1 MSAYTQVRVVIPPA
15 AGSSQR
21 EPGYV
26 MAQIREV
33 ITREPGTY
41 RSAQALIVPAKS
53 VRPADAHTAR
63 LWQRVG
69 NPVMAQCNRSVNEA
83 PPCSPRQRQ
92 LESIDY
98 QRHS

>member
-1 MSAYTQVRVVIPPA
+1 MQHSSLIVRTPHATPADLSMYHGHAQVRVVIPPA

-41 RSAQALIVPAKS
+41 RSAPCPGKLPSGDLSRGRQCHGHLIRMLAQACEGGFCTL
-53 VRPADAHTAR
+53 T
-63 LWQRVG
+63 
-69 NPVMAQCNRSVNEA
+69 
-83 PPCSPRQRQ
+83 
-92 LESIDY
+92 
-98 QRHS
+98 

>member
-1 MSAYTQVRVVIPPA
+1 MPACAQVRVVIPPA

-41 RSAQALIVPAKS
+41 RCALIAGQAELRPVTHSAKLHLS
-53 VRPADAHTAR
+53 WAIGLDDLTGVKPRLIHAD
-63 LWQRVG
+63 L
-69 NPVMAQCNRSVNEA
+69 
-83 PPCSPRQRQ
+83 RQHRQ
-92 LESIDY
+92 KA
-98 QRHS
+98 